1 MSEAQEQRI
10 TYRVETL
17 NERNEE
23 DLAPPFVIV
32 V

>member
-1 MSEAQEQRI
+1 MNEREEKV
-10 TYRVETL
+10 TYRI
-17 NERNEE
+17 EREDERGEE